1 MTIVLTILHIA
12 VCFVLILVVLAQQGK
27 GQDLASAFGGG
38 GSSAAFGARGAATFM
53 TKFTTGA
60 AILFMLTSLGLSYFR
75 PAISGGSVVPADA
88 PPAETV
94 PTDVGP
100 EQTPPIEGMDPSDQ
114 SEEAEGRL
122 PTRVKVRQKARAEG
136 PNLPR
141 KPSRPNRPNNPNR
154 ESSAREGHRRLPPK
168 RTAPPSRCDRRAAP
182 ARDDSKKPDR
192 AKRRTS
198 LV

>member
-114 SEEAEGRL
+114 SEEAEGAS
-122 PTRVKVRQKARAEG
+122 PDESQSEAEG
-136 PNLPR
+136 ASGGAEPSGQVLIFLSNLRTVPR
-141 KPSRPNRPNNPNR
+141 
-154 ESSAREGHRRLPPK
+154 ARL
-168 RTAPPSRCDRRAAP
+168 SC
-182 ARDDSKKPDR
+182 
-192 AKRRTS
+192 
-198 LV
+198 